1 MIKNVYTKTLSNIVD
16 FYSMFSSKHCQTL
29 LALSGTNN
37 DVFPQTFIN
46 ILPSNTMFDVLST
59 SPFRGLD
66 KHPQVRKISNR
77 CNKCL
82 GFMTK
87 QDEAFVCVR
96 CGKYKYLDRLPRANQ
111 ELAEAFRP
119 SIKTIRYKGEV
130 PRFQNKMLDV
140 QIVDNKYDT
149 NKVQVNNRSLSFR
162 YKFPCRYQRCGGDMK
177 QGVRNPYRKEEGWK
191 VVSFHCTKND
201 IHQNRIY
208 ENERGEAVNWE

>member
-1 MIKNVYTKTLSNIVD
+1 MISCHRERRGTINSIL
-16 FYSMFSSKHCQTL
+16 
-29 LALSGTNN
+29 GTNHSFQQGT
-37 DVFPQTFIN
+37 DGHDTAIY
-46 ILPSNTMFDVLST
+46 
-59 SPFRGLD
+59 RG
-66 KHPQVRKISNR
+66 RKMK
-77 CNKCL
+77 CDKCL
-82 GFMTK
+82 GLMAK

-149 NKVQVNNRSLSFR
+149 SKVQVNNRSLSFR
-162 YKFPCRYQRCGGDMK
+162 YRFPCRYQRCSGDMK

-208 ENERGEAVNWE
+208 ENEKGEAVNWE

>member
-1 MIKNVYTKTLSNIVD
+1 MTSCHRERRGTINSIL
-16 FYSMFSSKHCQTL
+16 
-29 LALSGTNN
+29 GTNH
-37 DVFPQTFIN
+37 
-46 ILPSNTMFDVLST
+46 
-59 SPFRGLD
+59 PFQQGTDGHDTAIYRG
-66 KHPQVRKISNR
+66 RKMK
-77 CNKCL
+77 CDKCL
-82 GFMTK
+82 GLMAK

-130 PRFQNKMLDV
+130 PRFQNK
-140 QIVDNKYDT
+140 
-149 NKVQVNNRSLSFR
+149 
-162 YKFPCRYQRCGGDMK
+162 FPCRYQRCGGDMK
-177 QGVRNPYRKEEGWK
+177 QGARNPYRKEEGWK